1 MKTGRNSSLLEGE
14 ILDNLNVTRLF
25 NPQGNDEAVNRA
37 IIGGNATGIANLNNV
52 KYKWASSLF
61 NTMLNNH
68 WIPQKVDLT
77 PDKQTIKA
85 CTDDEMF
92 ATEHTLS
99 FLIAL
104 DSMQTAAL
112 PHLGNYVTAPEVKN
126 CFTLQEF
133 QECIHSQAYQYGL
146 QELFSFTDRERIY
159 NLWRDNPT
167 LLKRNQ
173 TIADLYH
180 AFVDKPTLS
189 SFKKAICADFALEG
203 IYFYNG
209 FRYFNGLAYQGKLVE
224 WNKNITYIEKDEN
237 THLAFM
243 IHLIKDLNFTS
254 SDMDMLVDVI
264 KRATEQEIEWS
275 CEVYG
280 NRILGRSEVQSEMY
294 TKYLA
299 NQRAKAVGLPE
310 IYGGYS
316 VNPYAFLET
325 KKKENFFEST
335 VTEYTQSTAV
345 KGWDSF

>member
-1 MKTGRNSSLLEGE
+1 MEELK
-14 ILDNLNVTRLF
+14 ITRLF
-25 NPQGNDEAVNRA
+25 NPEGNDEAVNRS
-37 IIGGNATGIANLNNV
+37 IVGGNSTGIANLNNV
-52 KYKWASSLF
+52 RYKWASSLF
-61 NTMLNNH
+61 NTMLNNF

-77 PDKQTIKA
+77 PDKQTIKG

-104 DSMQTAAL
+104 DSMQTSAL
-112 PHLGNYVTAPEVKN
+112 PHLGSYITAPEVKN

-159 NLWRDNPT
+159 NLWRDNKT
-167 LLKRNQ
+167 LLERNK

-180 AFVDKPTLS
+180 EFVDRPTS
-189 SFKKAICADFALEG
+189 GSFKKAICADFALEG

-209 FRYFNGLAYQGKLVE
+209 FRYFNGLAHQGKLVE

-243 IHLIKDLNFTS
+243 IHLIKDLNFNS

-264 KRATEQEIEWS
+264 KQATEQEITWS

-299 NQRAKAVGLPE
+299 NQRVKAIGLPE
-310 IYGGYS
+310 IYGGFNT
-316 VNPYAFLET
+316 NPYAFLEA

-335 VTEYTQSTAV
+335 VTEYAQSTAV